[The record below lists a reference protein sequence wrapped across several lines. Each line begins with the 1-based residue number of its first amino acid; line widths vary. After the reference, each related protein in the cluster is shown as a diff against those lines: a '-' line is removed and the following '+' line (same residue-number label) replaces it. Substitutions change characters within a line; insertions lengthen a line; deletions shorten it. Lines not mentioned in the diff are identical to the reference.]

1 MCFSAE
7 VSFAAGAGLLG
18 VGAASIRAA
27 RRRALLPFA
36 AIPLLFAAQQ
46 LTEGVVWRRL
56 AVAPWGRSDTVVGEI
71 FLFFA
76 LFLWPF
82 WMAFA
87 SWWME
92 PKPRRR
98 RALAALSVTGL
109 AIGSYLMGCAVFRPE
124 YACIAQQHIYYG
136 VQIDPA
142 AKLPINAAYVASIVA
157 PLTISSVPGTTTFGL
172 AGFASATVAAIFFKA
187 GYASVWCFFAAVLSV
202 MVLRIVRRA

>member
-1 MCFSAE
+1 VCFSAE

-27 RRRALLPFA
+27 RRRAVLPFA
-36 AIPLLFAAQQ
+36 AIPLFFAAQQ

-56 AVAPWGRSDTVVGEI
+56 AVAPWGKSDTVVGEI

-87 SWWME
+87 SYWME
-92 PKPRRR
+92 PEPRRR
-98 RALAALSVTGL
+98 PALAALAVFGL
-109 AIGSYLMGCAVFRPE
+109 AIGAYLMGCAVFRPE

-136 VQIDPA
+136 VQIHPA
-142 AKLPINAAYVASIVA
+142 AKLPINLAYVLAIVA
-157 PLTISSVPGTTTFGL
+157 PLTISSIPGTTSFGL
-172 AGFASATVAAIFFKA
+172 AGFVAAALAAIFFKV
-187 GYASVWCFFAAVLSV
+187 GYASVWCFFAAILSI